1 MNSGNIPLRYSTF
14 PFPGYAYLPGRDPH
28 PTADRSGHSFGCA
41 PWFAVQAPPSPDRWL
56 ACPPY
61 LYGVD
66 LFNFGY
72 WWEAH
77 ESWEPLWRGCVTNRV
92 QREFLQGLI
101 QAANALLKRQMGK
114 ELAVYRLYSECRT
127 HLSVVRSSRYMGLDV
142 HCWLQAFEDSL
153 SEGNASFPALILR
166 Q

>member
-1 MNSGNIPLRYSTF
+1 MSFDNFPPRYSTF
-14 PFPGYAYLPGRDPH
+14 PFPDYAYLPGRDPH
-28 PTADRSGHSFGCA
+28 PTADRSGHSFHCA
-41 PWFAVQAPPSPDRWL
+41 PWFAVQAPPSPDQWL
-56 ACPPY
+56 VCRPY

-77 ESWEPLWRGCVTNRV
+77 ESWEPLWRGCVANWV
-92 QREFLQGLI
+92 QRKFLQGLI
-101 QAANALLKRQMGK
+101 QAANTLLKRQMGK
-114 ELAVYRLYSECRT
+114 EPAADRLCSECWN
-127 HLSVVRSSRYMGLDV
+127 HLSLVHSPRFMGLDV
-142 HCWLQAFEDSL
+142 HCWLHCFEYYV